1 MTTQNNVLPPPTEQ
15 YPALGWLRKNLFPD
29 WISSLITIIMLVII
43 VLLGRAT
50 LSWVITEADWEVIVV
65 NARVLMT
72 GQYPVDAL
80 WRVFLCLDILGLLL
94 GLTWGV
100 WMHRNTRETLVAFAV
115 PFLLVLLPA
124 EANTRQGFA
133 LMAAVSVLGLGIGLA
148 WGRKQPAFFR
158 RILMIGWLLYLPLA
172 LLLVS
177 GWAEEGSLMGLIPT
191 NLWGGLMLTF
201 LLAAVGL
208 VLSFPLGIL
217 LALGRQSS
225 YPVIRGFCIAYIELV
240 RAVPLIT
247 VLFMAQTMLPL
258 LLPERAVPD
267 RVLRAMTAFTLFTA
281 AYMAENV
288 RGGLQGVSNG
298 QYEAARAVGLNPFL
312 TMYLVILPQAL
323 RAIIPILTYS
333 AIGGFRDTSLVIIV
347 GLLDFLGIAKSVL
360 AQPSYIGRHVEMY
373 VFLATICWIFS
384 FLMSYIGKRI
394 EAAAGVS
401 DS

>member
-1 MTTQNNVLPPPTEQ
+1 
-15 YPALGWLRKNLFPD
+15 
-29 WISSLITIIMLVII
+29 
-43 VLLGRAT
+43 
-50 LSWVITEADWEVIVV
+50 
-65 NARVLMT
+65 
-72 GQYPVDAL
+72 
-80 WRVFLCLDILGLLL
+80 
-94 GLTWGV
+94 
-100 WMHRNTRETLVAFAV
+100 
-115 PFLLVLLPA
+115 
-124 EANTRQGFA
+124 
-133 LMAAVSVLGLGIGLA
+133 
-148 WGRKQPAFFR
+148 
-158 RILMIGWLLYLPLA
+158 LPLA

-177 GWAEEGSLMGLIPT
+177 GWAKEGSPMGLIPT

-288 RGGLQGVSNG
+288 RGGLQGVSKG

-312 TMYLVILPQAL
+312 TMYLVVLPQAL

-360 AQPSYIGRHVEMY
+360 AQPSYIGRHIEMY
-373 VFLATICWIFS
+373 VFLATVYWIFS
-384 FLMSYIGKRI
+384 FLMSYVGKRI
-394 EAAAGVS
+394 ETAAGVS
-401 DS
+401 GS

>member
-1 MTTQNNVLPPPTEQ
+1 MTTQNNVLPPPTER
-15 YPALGWLRKNLFPD
+15 YTVLGWLRKNLFPG
-29 WISSLITIIMLVII
+29 WISSLITVIMLVVI
-43 VLLGRAT
+43 VLLVRAA
-50 LSWVITEADWEVIVV
+50 LSWVITKADWEVIVV
-65 NARVLMT
+65 NARVLMI

-100 WMHRNTRETLVAFAV
+100 WMHRNTRETLTAFAI
-115 PFLLVLLPA
+115 PFLLALLPA
-124 EANTRQGFA
+124 EAGTRQGFVI
-133 LMAAVSVLGLGIGLA
+133 MASASVLGLSLGLA
-148 WGRKQPAFFR
+148 GSRKYPGPFR
-158 RILMIGWLLYLPLA
+158 RILMIGWLFYLPLA

-177 GWAEEGSLMGLIPT
+177 GWAKEGSTMGLIST

-208 VLSFPLGIL
+208 ALSFPLGIL

-267 RVLRAMTAFTLFTA
+267 RVIRAMTAFTLFTA
-281 AYMAENV
+281 AYMAENI
-288 RGGLQGVSNG
+288 RGGLQGVSKG
-298 QYEAARAVGLNPFL
+298 QYEAAKAVGLNPFL
-312 TMYLVILPQAL
+312 TMYLVVLPQAL
-323 RAIIPILTYS
+323 RSIIPILTYS
-333 AIGGFRDTSLVIIV
+333 AISGFRDTSLVIIV

-360 AQPSYIGRHVEMY
+360 AQPSYIGRHIEMY
-373 VFLATICWIFS
+373 VFLSTVYWIFS

-394 EAAAGVS
+394 ETAAGVS
-401 DS
+401 SS

>member
-1 MTTQNNVLPPPTEQ
+1 MTTQNNVLPPPTER
-15 YPALGWLRKNLFPD
+15 YTALGWLRKNLFPG
-29 WISSLITIIMLVII
+29 WISSLVTIIMLVVI
-43 VLLGRAT
+43 VLLVRAA

-72 GQYPVDAL
+72 GQYPVDSL
-80 WRVFLCLDILGLLL
+80 WRVFLCLDLLGLLL
-94 GLTWGV
+94 GLTWGA

-124 EANTRQGFA
+124 EASTRQGFA
-133 LMAAVSVLGLGIGLA
+133 LMAAASVLGLGVGLA
-148 WGRKQPAFFR
+148 WGRSQPALFR
-158 RILMIGWLLYLPLA
+158 RILAIGWLLYLPLA

-177 GWAEEGSLMGLIPT
+177 GWAKEGSPMVLIPT
-191 NLWGGLMLTF
+191 NLWGGLLLTF

-208 VLSFPLGIL
+208 VLSFPLGIF

-288 RGGLQGVSNG
+288 RGGLQGVSKG
-298 QYEAARAVGLNPFL
+298 QYEAAKAVGLNPFL
-312 TMYLVILPQAL
+312 TMVLVVLPQAL

-360 AQPSYIGRHVEMY
+360 AQPSYIGRHIEMY
-373 VFLATICWIFS
+373 VFLAVVYWIFS

-401 DS
+401 GS